1 MNSITRICVL
11 GSTLLLSQT
20 AIADF
25 DQILVTGARTPLTIN
40 QIGSAVT
47 VITRDEIEQR
57 QARHVSDLLRA
68 VPGFSL
74 SHTGVVGSQ
83 TQVRVRGAEANHIL
97 VMIDGVR
104 ANDPA
109 TGDEF
114 RWEYLATGNIE
125 RIEIVRGPQSSLWG
139 SDAISAVVHIITRKA
154 SAEPGF
160 DGYVEGGSDSTSN
173 AGINGAI
180 GVGRLSLSGGV
191 ERLATGGGNISRTGT
206 EEDESDLTTTT
217 LAAQITATDR
227 LSFDVGIRAADAYTQ
242 FDPVD
247 YYVTGLPVDG
257 DVATDSRNFL
267 AHAGAKLLTANDRIA
282 HHFDARFFESDNQSL
297 IDNVKDASTASERL
311 TLAYQADIKFDKNV
325 LSLGAE
331 HGRSQYEQAGAIVFG
346 DPNQSQKMDV
356 SSLVTEY
363 QGLSHD
369 KLSWILSARFD
380 DNSEFDNALNGR
392 LSLAYRLSPNTT
404 LRGGLGTGQKNPTFT
419 ERFGYFPAQFIG
431 NENLKP
437 ERSVSYDIGVD
448 QRALD
453 GALQLQV
460 SLFQQDL
467 KDEIDGFV
475 LDPVTFLSTAE
486 NMAGESRRSGIELA
500 AQWTLNERFALGGHY
515 TYTDSSAEGLSE
527 IRRPRHSG
535 GISANYRALN
545 ERFSTSLNADY
556 GGTRNDTFFAPWPA
570 PPEIVTLGN
579 YWLVDLTIQYQAS
592 PTISLF
598 AKGSNLL
605 DEDYEQVYG
614 YRTAG
619 RAAFVGTRMSFG
631 R

>member
-1 MNSITRICVL
+1 MNSITRICML

-297 IDNVKDASTASERL
+297 IDNIKDASTASERL

>member
-1 MNSITRICVL
+1 MNSITRICML

-180 GVGRLSLSGGV
+180 SVGRFSLSGGV

-297 IDNVKDASTASERL
+297 IDNIKDASTASERL

-500 AQWTLNERFALGGHY
+500 AQWTLNERFALGGQY

-535 GISANYRALN
+535 GISANYRAQN

>member
-1 MNSITRICVL
+1 MNSITRICML

-180 GVGRLSLSGGV
+180 SVGRFSLSGGV

-297 IDNVKDASTASERL
+297 IDNIKDASTASERL

>member
-1 MNSITRICVL
+1 MNSITRICML

-297 IDNVKDASTASERL
+297 IDNIKDASTASERL

-500 AQWTLNERFALGGHY
+500 AQWTLNERFALGGQY

>member
-180 GVGRLSLSGGV
+180 SVGRLSLSGGV

>member
-297 IDNVKDASTASERL
+297 IDNIKDASTASERL

>member
-1 MNSITRICVL
+1 MNSITRICML

-500 AQWTLNERFALGGHY
+500 AQWTLNERFALGGQY

>member
-25 DQILVTGARTPLTIN
+25 DQILVTGARTPLTLN

-180 GVGRLSLSGGV
+180 SVGRLSLSGGV

>member
-1 MNSITRICVL
+1 MNSITRICIL

-25 DQILVTGARTPLTIN
+25 DQILVTGARTPLTLN

-180 GVGRLSLSGGV
+180 SVGRLSLSGGV

>member
-1 MNSITRICVL
+1 MNSITRICML

-180 GVGRLSLSGGV
+180 SVGRLSLSGGV

-297 IDNVKDASTASERL
+297 IDNIKDASTASERL

-535 GISANYRALN
+535 GISANYRAQN

>member
-25 DQILVTGARTPLTIN
+25 DQILVTGARTPLTLN

-83 TQVRVRGAEANHIL
+83 TQIRVRGAEANHIL

-180 GVGRLSLSGGV
+180 SVGRLSLSGGV

>member
-114 RWEYLATGNIE
+114 RWEHLATGNIE

>member
-500 AQWTLNERFALGGHY
+500 AQWTLNERFALGGQY